1 MENEIFCFCLI
12 NLIWENISY
21 LAFVSQQV
29 HWMKKKGVLKGCSVV
44 KTLAH
49 LKKKTCSVYQERFNN
64 TSRSTITITCLLKQV
79 YIV

>member
-29 HWMKKKGVLKGCSVV
+29 HWMKKKRCVERLFSCKNIGPF
-44 KTLAH
+44 
-49 LKKKTCSVYQERFNN
+49 KKKKLALFIKKDLTIRQEVL
-64 TSRSTITITCLLKQV
+64 SL
-79 YIV
+79 

>member
-29 HWMKKKGVLKGCSVV
+29 HWMKKKGVLKCCSVV

-49 LKKKTCSVYQERFNN
+49 LKKKLALFIKKDLTIRQEVL
-64 TSRSTITITCLLKQV
+64 SL
-79 YIV
+79 